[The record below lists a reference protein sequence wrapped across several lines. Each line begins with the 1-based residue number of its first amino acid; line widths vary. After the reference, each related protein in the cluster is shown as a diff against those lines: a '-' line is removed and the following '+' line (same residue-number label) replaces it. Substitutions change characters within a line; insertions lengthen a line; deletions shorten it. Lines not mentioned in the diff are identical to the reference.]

1 VTRCPGRT
9 GLGSCI
15 RRIGSC
21 LQPIRT
27 TLGGGTPAVAASGFR
42 LTVAGR
48 SLLHWLLATANAV
61 TSQGNADDGNKHT
74 TGNGNSKPH
83 DHLAS

>member
-1 VTRCPGRT
+1 MTRCPCRT
-9 GLGSCI
+9 GLCSCI
-15 RRIGSC
+15 RRIGSR

-27 TLGGGTPAVAASGFR
+27 TLGSGTPAVTASGFR

-48 SLLHWLLATANAV
+48 SPLHWLLATANAV
-61 TSQGNADDGNKHT
+61 TSHGNADDGNKH
-74 TGNGNSKPH
+74 GNGNSKPH